1 MRAPAW
7 LAAVLVALMPCR
19 GRADDL
25 DEAGPLCDDSRP
37 IMTGELADCDGLLVG
52 PQLMGSLL
60 EARERV
66 RLCGID
72 LRLERELLRVERE
85 RCDGRLALVN
95 EALERANAKLRQPP
109 RWQWETAVV
118 GLALG
123 LVLGAGVTAY
133 VATR

>member
-1 MRAPAW
+1 MKAPAW
-7 LAAVLVALMPCR
+7 LAAVVVALTPCR

-25 DEAGPLCDDSRP
+25 DDAGPVCVDSRP
-37 IMTGELADCDGLLVG
+37 VLTGERSDCDGLLVG
-52 PQLMGSLL
+52 PELMGSLV

-85 RCDGRLALVN
+85 RCDGRLRLVN
-95 EALERANAKLRQPP
+95 DALERANAKLRQPP
-109 RWQWETAVV
+109 RWQWEAAAV

>member
-7 LAAVLVALMPCR
+7 LAAVLVALTPCR

-37 IMTGELADCDGLLVG
+37 IMTGERSDCDGLLVG